1 MHYLKITGIVIASC
15 VLVAAAFLLWDEH
28 THAMRFAQ
36 GFQVGDESQPQHV
49 LIATQGSPFKDALVA
64 AVVEHLKSR
73 AIYVKVIDVS
83 ALPTVHEND
92 WTAVVLIHTWELG
105 RAQAD
110 ARTFSDHMRNKKKL
124 IVVTTSGGGR
134 EKMPGIDAISAASV
148 MNDVPARAAEV
159 TAGLDALLA
168 QQASQ

>member
-1 MHYLKITGIVIASC
+1 MHYLKITGIVIGAFL
-15 VLVAAAFLLWDEH
+15 LVAAAFLLWDEH
-28 THAMRFAQ
+28 THAMRVAP
-36 GFQVGDESQPQHV
+36 GFQVGDQSQPQHV

-73 AIYVKVIDVS
+73 VIHLRVIDVS
-83 ALPTVHEND
+83 ELPAVHEND
-92 WTAVVLIHTWELG
+92 WTAVVIIHTWELG

-110 ARTFSDHMRNKKKL
+110 ARTFSDHMTNKKKL

-159 TAGLDALLA
+159 AARLDALLA
-168 QQASQ
+168 Q